1 MKKRLC
7 TMINAI
13 LCITFLLVG
22 CGAES
27 AKTGVWDSNVFTNEW
42 LNFKMTVPEDSR
54 IMTKDEMSSAIGTL
68 ESTYING
75 GDEENLSKYANI
87 YDCMVILPDGMS
99 SIQLIYEN
107 TAKTTAGKN
116 IKAEEY
122 LDILKE
128 QLTTAGSDYVLS
140 DPTTKELA
148 GRTFTFMST
157 TFSGGAAIQ
166 DYYLVKEGNYMA
178 TMLISYPSTYQSTID
193 EIISSITTAK

>member
-7 TMINAI
+7 TMITAI

-42 LNFKMTVPEDSR
+42 LNFKMTVPQDSR

-87 YDCMVILPDGMS
+87 YDCMVILQMEC
-99 SIQLIYEN
+99 LLFN
-107 TAKTTAGKN
+107 
-116 IKAEEY
+116 
-122 LDILKE
+122 
-128 QLTTAGSDYVLS
+128 
-140 DPTTKELA
+140 
-148 GRTFTFMST
+148 
-157 TFSGGAAIQ
+157 
-166 DYYLVKEGNYMA
+166 
-178 TMLISYPSTYQSTID
+178 
-193 EIISSITTAK
+193 